1 MCRLYE
7 NGKELSAK
15 SIIIKQDEMT
25 AGQTAEAD
33 RASQDFLNNVE
44 NKEFEVFPNP
54 AKDYITLKY
63 VVLAQNLTI
72 TIVDNSGKVLK
83 TEFLDNNSSQKTI
96 SVSDLSQGIYF
107 VNLISNNKIISS
119 KSVVIE

>member
-1 MCRLYE
+1 
-7 NGKELSAK
+7 
-15 SIIIKQDEMT
+15 MT